1 MIDPNVAETPN
12 SANNKLVKIASNVH
26 KFGGSSLATSACIER
41 VVDIIRQHCQIN
53 DIVVVSANGSTTD
66 ALFDI
71 YQRAVE
77 LKDATLLS
85 AEHNKENN
93 ELVTLRE
100 QLLAALADLNTM
112 QATLIDELLNPSS
125 AARLNGLLS
134 DEIADST
141 KKLIND
147 PISYQNDLLAF
158 GEVWSARLLSAVL
171 SESVCPSYMLDARD
185 FLLLQDEKN
194 CTIDYSVSETAFSA
208 LRQQNKLVIVTGYI
222 ARNKQQQTCTLG
234 RNGSDYSATI
244 MAALSQ
250 ARNVT
255 LWTDVDGIYSA
266 DPRIVPSARKLH
278 RLPNAVAN
286 ELGRLGNPV
295 LHAKTLQPL
304 TNHNT
309 HLHVASS
316 FAPDISGSEIG
327 KFGQIAK
334 QELSVTSLNDLILA
348 KSASFLAKSGELAVS
363 EFSPVC

>member
-1 MIDPNVAETPN
+1 
-12 SANNKLVKIASNVH
+12 
-26 KFGGSSLATSACIER
+26 
-41 VVDIIRQHCQIN
+41 
-53 DIVVVSANGSTTD
+53 
-66 ALFDI
+66 
-71 YQRAVE
+71 
-77 LKDATLLS
+77 
-85 AEHNKENN
+85 
-93 ELVTLRE
+93 
-100 QLLAALADLNTM
+100 M
-112 QATLIDELLNPSS
+112 QASLINELLNPTS
-125 AARLNGLLS
+125 AARLNNLLTN
-134 DEIADST
+134 EIATSAQH
-141 KKLIND
+141 LQED
-147 PISYQNDLLAF
+147 PQGYQNDLLAF

-185 FLLLQDEKN
+185 FLLINNEKN
-194 CTIDYSVSETAFSA
+194 STVDYNASQVAFSD
-208 LRQQNKLVIVTGYI
+208 LRQPNQLVIVTGYI
-222 ARNKQQQTCTLG
+222 ARNQEQQTCTLG

-316 FAPDISGSEIG
+316 FAPDVSGTE
-327 KFGQIAK
+327 
-334 QELSVTSLNDLILA
+334 T
-348 KSASFLAKSGELAVS
+348 VS
-363 EFSPVC
+363 YTHLTLPTTPYV